1 MTGPELDL
9 LEGGGGHDPLRDHE
23 NGLVRLGGR
32 VVLAAECENGHSRYG
47 QRPSGSADYVS
58 TLAVRAQAR
67 ARGHRF
73 VGGATYQRRYDLGGI
88 RIRRRQP

>member
-9 LEGGGGHDPLRDHE
+9 LEGGGGHDPLREYFD
-23 NGLVRLGGR
+23 GLVRLGGR
-32 VVLAAECENGHSRYG
+32 IVLAAECENGHPRYG
-47 QRPSGSADYVS
+47 QRPTSSADYVS

-73 VGGATYQRRYDLGGI
+73 VGGAAYQRRYELGGVHVW
-88 RIRRRQP
+88 RRRP

>member
-23 NGLVRLGGR
+23 DGLVRLGGR
-32 VVLAAECENGHSRYG
+32 VVLAAECENGGRYG
-47 QRPSGSADYVS
+47 QRLSGSADYVS

-73 VGGATYQRRYDLGGI
+73 VGGAAYQRRYDLGGVH
-88 RIRRRQP
+88 IRRRS